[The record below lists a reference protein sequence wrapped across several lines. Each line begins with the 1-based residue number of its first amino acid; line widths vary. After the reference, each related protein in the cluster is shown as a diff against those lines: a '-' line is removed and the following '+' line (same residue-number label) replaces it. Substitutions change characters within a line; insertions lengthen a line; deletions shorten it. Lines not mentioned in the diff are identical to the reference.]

1 MASQARMPGG
11 QAMKTLFRLGAI
23 AVLATMLGGV
33 AIAAEKKSDVQK
45 SRPPLGNNPHP
56 VVSGGKTSKPNSSA
70 SQPSSAKPSGSA
82 DRRESGHS
90 HCPSGFPSGGYVI
103 GYEPYYYGYVYPYAY
118 PPLYIPAEELYGPQ
132 AVRRFWG
139 IDAQYPSNV
148 GADISTVRMR
158 RDDDTDQPEPK
169 KTVERAT
176 NSQSNAL
183 ARRFITFGDARFAQ
197 QNFADANMRYRKA
210 AEVAPSLADP
220 FFRQAFALSAIGRYE
235 AAVAA
240 VKRGLKLNP
249 NWAQSDFN
257 LKELYGDDV
266 LAKDARLDALA
277 AAAEAKPN
285 DFNLLFLVG
294 LHLHFDDQAPR
305 AEKFFRLALQLAG
318 DDAEYIRVFLEKEK

>member
-1 MASQARMPGG
+1 
-11 QAMKTLFRLGAI
+11 MKTLFRLGAI

-33 AIAAEKKSDVQK
+33 AIAAEKNSEAQK

-70 SQPSSAKPSGSA
+70 SQPLSAKQSGDA
-82 DRRESGHS
+82 DCRESSRSRYPNGY
-90 HCPSGFPSGGYVI
+90 PSGGYVI

-139 IDAQYPSNV
+139 IDDQYPSTAGTNSPAV
-148 GADISTVRMR
+148 QMR
-158 RDDDTDQPEPK
+158 RDDDTDQSEPK
-169 KTVERAT
+169 KPVERAT
-176 NSQSNAL
+176 NAQSNAL

-197 QNFADANMRYRKA
+197 QDFADANMRYRKA

-220 FFRQAFALSAIGRYE
+220 FFRQAFALSALGRYDS
-235 AAVAA
+235 AVTA

-266 LAKDARLDALA
+266 LAKEARLDALA

-294 LHLHFDDQAPR
+294 LHLHFDNQAPR